1 MNTILITGTRI
12 VAIALIFYSFGY
24 FISLRKKSITNLVL
38 LFQTLGLVTDITAT
52 ILMIIGSPNSPFTIH
67 GFIGYSSLT
76 AMILD
81 TFLFWRFRLISG
93 NLMITRS
100 LKVYSTIAYIWWIL
114 AFITGG
120 LIVLL
125 K

>member
-1 MNTILITGTRI
+1 
-12 VAIALIFYSFGY
+12 
-24 FISLRKKSITNLVL
+24 
-38 LFQTLGLVTDITAT
+38 
-52 ILMIIGSPNSPFTIH
+52 MIIGSPNSPFTIH

-81 TFLFWRFRLISG
+81 TFLFWRFRIVNDSLIISR
-93 NLMITRS
+93 NLKI
-100 LKVYSTIAYIWWIL
+100 YSTIAYIWWIL

-120 LIVLL
+120 VIVLL